1 MLQAEYRKEGMNYYM
16 KIPCGKEYT
25 EGYDSALLQYHMVS
39 YLLPIEVRE
48 MDGACELYYR
58 LQYRTTLKSVL
69 GHLALTGRRMG
80 NIMQSIVGVLE
91 SAEEYMIEPEMIM
104 WKTEYIFIE
113 ADTGKL
119 QFCYYPDES
128 QRQGSIKEVLTE
140 ILQVVDKKDEETTLL
155 LLHFFNLIT
164 EPECSLE
171 QLKSFLRE
179 KMSENDRP
187 EERYFNESNHKTD
200 WQIEENREEGIWRE
214 SSREESGRGKG
225 NKREGDRR
233 ESTAEKIVKT
243 LLLLTAAVNFIL
255 IALLLVEILTYDYIG
270 YLLVAMAVLIVLTII
285 YMSISN
291 EESPD
296 DIMKEYF
303 EENGSMQGEVNGQ
316 PQIQIA
322 HEEYSTSQQEFY
334 GETTVLSPDSHGDME
349 REIVVEEY
357 PRPLVLASFEKG
369 KYPAIQIEKSTVV
382 GCMEEGCNYLLKE
395 RGISRMHAKL
405 MKKEDGLYLLDLNS
419 TNGTFLNGESL
430 ISGEDVKIE
439 EGDIVAFAK
448 CEYMVVQG

>member
-1 MLQAEYRKEGMNYYM
+1 
-16 KIPCGKEYT
+16 
-25 EGYDSALLQYHMVS
+25 
-39 YLLPIEVRE
+39 
-48 MDGACELYYR
+48 
-58 LQYRTTLKSVL
+58 
-69 GHLALTGRRMG
+69 
-80 NIMQSIVGVLE
+80 
-91 SAEEYMIEPEMIM
+91 MIM

-140 ILQVVDKKDEETTLL
+140 ILQVVDKKDEKTTLL
-155 LLHFFNLIT
+155 LLHFFNIIT

-171 QLKSFLRE
+171 QLKHFLRE
-179 KMSENDRP
+179 KIGGNDRA
-187 EERYFNESNHKTD
+187 EEMYFNESNHKTS
-200 WQIEENREEGIWRE
+200 WQLEENREMVQRE
-214 SSREESGRGKG
+214 SNHGKQRERKAENRKTCEKEHDG
-225 NKREGDRR
+225 NQ
-233 ESTAEKIVKT
+233 ESTVEKIVKT
-243 LLLLTAAVNFIL
+243 LLLLSAAVNFIL

-270 YLLVAMAVLIVLTII
+270 YLLVAMAVLIILTII
-285 YMSISN
+285 YMSVSK

-296 DIMKEYF
+296 DIMREYF
-303 EENGSMQGEVNGQ
+303 EENGGMKGAVIDQ
-316 PQIQIA
+316 PQTHVA
-322 HEEYSTSQQEFY
+322 NEEYFATKGEHTVLQQKNFEPQVEHFLTQQEKSTPQQEY
-334 GETTVLSPDSHGDME
+334 CGETTVLSPDNYEDKE
-349 REIVVEEY
+349 KEIVMEEY
-357 PRPLVLASFEKG
+357 SRPLVLASFEKG

>member
-1 MLQAEYRKEGMNYYM
+1 LLQAEYRKEGMNYYM

-25 EGYDSALLQYHMVS
+25 EGYDSALLQYHVVP

-80 NIMQSIVGVLE
+80 NIMQSIVGALE
-91 SAEEYMIEPEMIM
+91 SVEEYMIEPEMIM

-140 ILQVVDKKDEETTLL
+140 ILQVVDKRDEETTLL

-179 KMSENDRP
+179 KIGENDRP
-187 EERYFNESNHKTD
+187 EEGYFNASNHKTD
-200 WQIEENREEGIWRE
+200 WQIAKREDNHEKQREKKAENRKISKKEDD
-214 SSREESGRGKG
+214 S
-225 NKREGDRR
+225 NQ
-233 ESTAEKIVKT
+233 ESTVEKLVKT

-270 YLLVAMAVLIVLTII
+270 YLLVAMAVLIVLTIV

-316 PQIQIA
+316 PQIHVV

-334 GETTVLSPDSHGDME
+334 GETTVLSPDSHDDTE